1 MILNVPLLSQM
12 APQIMIGRSIKP
24 GLLILA
30 CCISAGADWSTLL
43 KTHTDNTN
51 ARVKLSR
58 EDLSDTEY
66 YTQLEKLRIESAEVA
81 TDLVALIDE
90 TELTNPVRAYALDLV
105 LTDMYAGES
114 SFGAADRLIE

>member
-1 MILNVPLLSQM
+1 
-12 APQIMIGRSIKP
+12 MIGRSIKL
-24 GLLILA
+24 GLLFLA
-30 CCISAGADWSTLL
+30 CFISAGADWNTLL

-66 YTQLEKLRIESAEVA
+66 YRQLEKLRIESAEVA
-81 TDLVALIDE
+81 TDLLALIDE

-105 LTDMYAGES
+105 LTDKYAGES
-114 SFGAADRLIE
+114 SLRRLIV